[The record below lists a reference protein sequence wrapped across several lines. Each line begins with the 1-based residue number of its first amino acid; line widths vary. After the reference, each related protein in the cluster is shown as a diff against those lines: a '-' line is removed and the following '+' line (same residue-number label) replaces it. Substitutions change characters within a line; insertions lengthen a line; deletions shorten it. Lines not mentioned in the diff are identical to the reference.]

1 MGSEELL
8 SVNGLKTILVE
19 PFCDLVERPTL
30 LTKLDSRIV
39 KELLVLRI
47 DRRK

>member
-19 PFCDLVERPTL
+19 PFCDLFERPTL